1 MAKLSEVDYVVVE
14 PSFKHLLSGAGLGN
28 SLIDAMNVR
37 PDFYLVASIPL
48 REPDAVAKIYE
59 RRAP

>member
-1 MAKLSEVDYVVVE
+1 
-14 PSFKHLLSGAGLGN
+14 
-28 SLIDAMNVR
+28 VR